1 MQLANL
7 AAHLHPELCVQVRQ
21 RLVEQE
27 HLRIAHDCPSHGD
40 ALPLTTGQ
48 LAWASIKKLPDT
60 ENRGGATDTGVAL
73 GLLYLSQDERELHVF
88 PDGHVWIERI
98 ILEHHRDV
106 PILRIEVVDHPIAD
120 PDPAAGDL
128 LKTSDHAQQRRFP
141 AARGSHENDELAIL
155 GLNVH
160 VANDFDR
167 AEGFFDL
174 LDTDASHSK
183 VSKV

>member
-27 HLRIAHDCPSHGD
+27 HLRVAHDCSSPGD
-40 ALPLTTGQ
+40 ALPLSTGQ

-60 ENRGGATDTGVAL
+60 ENRSGATDPRVAL
-73 GLLYLSQDERELHVF
+73 SLLYLSEYERKLHIL
-88 PDGHVWIERI
+88 PHGHVRIERV

-106 PILRIEVVDHPIAD
+106 PILRIEVIDHPIAD

-128 LKTSDHAQQRRFP
+128 LKASDHAQQRRFP
-141 AARGSHENDELAIL
+141 AARGPNENDELAIL
-155 GLNVH
+155 GSMSTLRMTLTEPK
-160 VANDFDR
+160 DFS
-167 AEGFFDL
+167 
-174 LDTDASHSK
+174 T
-183 VSKV
+183 